1 MGLFTFEQEKSC
13 STDHP
18 FFIILLIQNE
28 FFKKVQIIYY
38 PLTLLK
44 NLARA
49 GKDLNSFPH
58 KRYEMGNLAWSIGI
72 FIIATFTKAWEPLS
86 VALSQQRVP
95 PFPFSAL
102 LVLCETSKLIA
113 TMPIIWHGGGC
124 VAVASLFSRE
134 SAAMLAPPAALLAVC
149 NFGLGYAVPRL
160 DPMSYQ
166 VVFKAVSVCATALF
180 SRLLLRRTLGWIR
193 YAALAFL
200 IVGAHLCSESPS
212 HQSLRITSYEWR
224 AGLGALLCGACALA
238 LSTVW
243 FERVV
248 MEQSDSAVHHTT
260 AMALWGLAFNVIVL
274 CTVGVSDAP
283 QLSHADIFAA
293 FSIAAADLSMSGFL
307 ALHGSNAY
315 SSLTRARSARLDR
328 NRCDFFRSYSHAAVW
343 HRSFRCRRKRMG
355 ISRGRRLHAYSP
367 ASQGGLRVR
376 RPGSSAFR

>member
-1 MGLFTFEQEKSC
+1 
-13 STDHP
+13 
-18 FFIILLIQNE
+18 
-28 FFKKVQIIYY
+28 
-38 PLTLLK
+38 
-44 NLARA
+44 
-49 GKDLNSFPH
+49 
-58 KRYEMGNLAWSIGI
+58 MGNLAWSIGI

-315 SSLTRARSARLDR
+315 SYSRVLALLVSTAIAVISFDHTLTPLFGIGAFVVVASGWVYHEAEGCTRILQRVKVGYVYDALDQVPS
-328 NRCDFFRSYSHAAVW
+328 DKSHTECSTV
-343 HRSFRCRRKRMG
+343 
-355 ISRGRRLHAYSP
+355 I
-367 ASQGGLRVR
+367 
-376 RPGSSAFR
+376 